1 MTLPQPSRLP
11 AGLDTGNQSMVD
23 TLGSTAWVTAN
34 AAALRA
40 LFPETLTHTANI
52 NFLSVGYQFKLLGID
67 WRSNHDFAACL
78 AVLETLG
85 IIYREGALLKRGKE

>member
-40 LFPETLTHTANI
+40 LFPETFTHPANI
-52 NFLSVGYQFKLLGID
+52 NFLSIGYNFKLLGID
-67 WRSNHDFAACL
+67 WRSDRDFAACL
-78 AVLETLG
+78 AILETLG
-85 IIYREGALLKRGKE
+85 ITCREGTLLKRGKE